1 MAFMVDPNAPTTGG
15 GGGKRRPEVR
25 PGKKLVWCA
34 DIEYG
39 KSNAGNDKI
48 DTRWCVVDDP
58 EGGSDVRGLFYDTL
72 TLSDRAAWRVQQ
84 LAKALGQTAPW
95 DAMDFEATWG
105 VLTRRPVWVTLVNDT
120 YNGKT
125 RVKVQEF
132 SLYGGEVTDAMED
145 IINEAEQWCREGKKK
160 RAASGGGGAAGGGAP
175 YTGGGAYGGG
185 GAAVEQD
192 EDIPF

>member
-1 MAFMVDPNAPTTGG
+1 MAFMVDPNAPSTGGG

-25 PGKKLVWCA
+25 AGKKLVWCA

-39 KSNAGNDKI
+39 RSNAGNDKI

-58 EGGSDVRGLFYDTL
+58 EGGADLRGLFYDTL
-72 TLSDRAAWRVQQ
+72 TLSERAAWRVQQ

-95 DAMDFEATWG
+95 DAMDPEATWA
-105 VLTRRPVWVTLVNDT
+105 VLTRRPVWVTLVPDT

-132 SLYGGEVTDAMED
+132 SLYGGEVTEAMED
-145 IINEAEQWCREGKKK
+145 IINEAEQWCREGKAK
-160 RAASGGGGAAGGGAP
+160 RAANGGGGRGGAQTQGTP
-175 YTGGGAYGGG
+175 YTGSGGH
-185 GAAVEQD
+185 VEQD

>member
-1 MAFMVDPNAPTTGG
+1 MSFMVDPSAPATGG
-15 GGGKRRPEVR
+15 GGGKRRPDVR
-25 PGKKLVWCA
+25 PGRKLVWCA

-58 EGGSDVRGLFYDTL
+58 EGSGADVRGLFYDTL
-72 TLSDRAAWRVQQ
+72 TLTQRAAWRVQQ

-95 DAMDFEATWG
+95 DALDGEATWS
-105 VLTRRPVWVTLVNDT
+105 VLTRRPVWVTLAEET

-132 SLYGGEVTDAMED
+132 ALFGGEVTEAMED
-145 IINEAEQWCREGKKK
+145 TINEAEQWCREGKAK
-160 RAASGGGGAAGGGAP
+160 RAAGGGGGGRPAP
-175 YTGGGAYGGG
+175 GGGAGGG
-185 GAAVEQD
+185 YPQD

>member
-1 MAFMVDPNAPTTGG
+1 MSFMVDPSAPATGG
-15 GGGKRRPEVR
+15 GGGKRRPDVR
-25 PGKKLVWCA
+25 PGRKLVWCA

-58 EGGSDVRGLFYDTL
+58 EGSGADVRGLFYDTL
-72 TLSDRAAWRVQQ
+72 TLTQRAAWRVQQ

-95 DAMDFEATWG
+95 DALDGEATWS
-105 VLTRRPVWVTLVNDT
+105 VLTRRPVWVTLAEET

-132 SLYGGEVTDAMED
+132 GFYGGEVTEAMED
-145 IINEAEQWCREGKKK
+145 TINDAEKWCREGKNK
-160 RAASGGGGAAGGGAP
+160 RAAAGGGSGAVAQAA
-175 YTGGGAYGGG
+175 GGYA
-185 GAAVEQD
+185 QD

>member
-1 MAFMVDPNAPTTGG
+1 MSFVIDPNAPQQGGG

-25 PGKKLVWCA
+25 PGKKLVWAA

-39 KSNAGNDKI
+39 KSNSGNDKI
-48 DTRWCVVDDP
+48 DVRWCVVDDP
-58 EGGSDVRGLFYDTL
+58 DGGQDVRGLFYDTL
-72 TLSDRAAWRVQQ
+72 TLTARAAWRVQQ

-95 DAMDFEATWG
+95 DALDAEATWG
-105 VLTRRPVWVTLVNDT
+105 VLTRRPVWVTLTEET

-132 SLYGGEVTDAMED
+132 SRFGDEVNDAMED
-145 IINEAEQWCREGKKK
+145 TINEAEQWCREGKAK
-160 RAASGGGGAAGGGAP
+160 RAANGGGRPATTQGAAP
-175 YTGGGAYGGG
+175 
-185 GAAVEQD
+185 QD